1 MAALKV
7 WYDREGDYLEIM
19 FEDAPGFMEEIEDD
33 LFERRTTDG
42 RIIGFAVLNFSKHT
56 LGRLTLPL
64 RVTALP
70 ISL

>member
-1 MAALKV
+1 MSLTEAALCRAG
-7 WYDREGDYLEIM
+7 DRTLDV
-19 FEDAPGFMEEIEDD
+19 AHCQIEDD

-56 LGRLTLPL
+56 LDRLTLPL

-70 ISL
+70 VGL